1 METNYTFEVDEN
13 NEIIIN
19 FEGLEVEDNDN

>member
-13 NEIIIN
+13 NEIIIKLD
-19 FEGLEVEDNDN
+19 ELEVENNDN